1 MTSSAASSTASTS
14 TTLILI
20 GVVFPLVDIHLGLK
34 SLLDRLFVPPFD
46 FVLMDLQFARELI
59 DRHSLGVIGLL
70 DSNNY
75 MVEFWIERSKDL
87 LDHPT
92 IYHLFT
98 ISFKLINFQQYE
110 ASFLGYDEETL
121 LDEAKSYAKV
131 HLKDV
136 KNYTGTGLRE
146 EVYHALELPF
156 HQRMQRLEARWYI
169 DAYIK
174 KEDAN
179 HLLLELATLD
189 FNMVQAAHQ
198 KDLQHV
204 SRRNSNA
211 MVELTETAPGCQ
223 MDESGTSNSSVV
235 NADGGSSN
243 AGDEDSCSMR
253 AGDAFAFDF
262 AVQTI
267 LNELR
272 TGKKPTPEAPLPG
285 QQHPQG
291 EAPVRYPT
299 SSLGRGSQKWWKSL
313 GLPSNLSF
321 IRDRLMECFFW
332 TVGVASEP
340 HFRTCRI
347 GLTKVTAL
355 ITTIDDVYDVYG
367 SLDELQLFTE
377 AIERWDINAVEHLP
391 HYMKFCFLALYN
403 TVNEMAYDTLK
414 EQGVYS
420 LPILT
425 NMWKDMCQA
434 FLVEAKWNYNK
445 YTPTL
450 DDYLDNA
457 WRSVSGV
464 VILGHVYF
472 LTSRNVTQEEMEC
485 LQNNQDLLKW
495 SSMIFR
501 LCNDLGT
508 STAEIERG
516 ETANSIR
523 CYMTETGLS
532 EELAREHI
540 KSLVDEAWKKMNKY
554 LVDDSPFARTFI
566 ERAIN
571 LARIAQCTYQYGD
584 GHGAPDT
591 RSKNRITSLIIEPI
605 TPAQRERSFGKSK
618 RFLSTARACGI

>member
-1 MTSSAASSTASTS
+1 MALFQHMCLPSPWFSKGLPKNDFHQNSRFPCYAIAQISQNEERLATHYQPSIWSYELMKTVKNGYGSEKYKKRARRLEFKVRMMLDDEGASVIA
-14 TTLILI
+14 TLDLI
-20 GVVFPLVDIHLGLK
+20 HSLQRLGLGYRFEKEIVRTLAKINSKEELEENLHATALRFRLLRQHGFEVSEDVFK
-34 SLLDRLFVPPFD
+34 SCIDHNGGSLAC
-46 FVLMDLQFARELI
+46 LQK
-59 DRHSLGVIGLL
+59 DVQGLL
-70 DSNNY
+70 S
-75 MVEFWIERSKDL
+75 L
-87 LDHPT
+87 
-92 IYHLFT
+92 
-98 ISFKLINFQQYE
+98 YE
-110 ASFLGYDEETL
+110 ASFLGYDEDTL

-131 HLKDV
+131 HLKYL
-136 KNYTGTGLRE
+136 KNYTGTSMRE
-146 EVYHALELPF
+146 KVYHALELPL
-156 HQRMQRLEARWYI
+156 HHGMQRLEARWYI
-169 DAYIK
+169 DACIK
-174 KEDAN
+174 KKDAN
-179 HLLLELATLD
+179 HLLLELAILD

-204 SRRNSNA
+204 SR
-211 MVELTETAPGCQ
+211 
-223 MDESGTSNSSVV
+223 
-235 NADGGSSN
+235 
-243 AGDEDSCSMR
+243 
-253 AGDAFAFDF
+253 
-262 AVQTI
+262 
-267 LNELR
+267 
-272 TGKKPTPEAPLPG
+272 
-285 QQHPQG
+285 
-291 EAPVRYPT
+291 
-299 SSLGRGSQKWWKSL
+299 WWKSL
-313 GLPSNLSF
+313 GLASNLSF

-340 HFRTCRI
+340 HFSTCRI

-377 AIERWDINAVEHLP
+377 AIESWDIDAVERLP
-391 HYMKFCFLALYN
+391 DYMKFCFLALYN
-403 TVNEMAYDTLK
+403 TVNEMAYDALK

-434 FLVEAKWNYNK
+434 FLVEAKWNHNK

-464 VILGHVYF
+464 VILGHAYF
-472 LTSRNVTQEEMEC
+472 LTSRNVTQEEMDC
-485 LQNNQDLLKW
+485 LQNYHDLLKW

-523 CYMTETGLS
+523 CYMTETGFS

-554 LVDDSPFARTFI
+554 IVDDSPFPKTFI

-571 LARIAQCTYQYGD
+571 LARIAQC
-584 GHGAPDT
+584 
-591 RSKNRITSLIIEPI
+591 
-605 TPAQRERSFGKSK
+605 
-618 RFLSTARACGI
+618 